1 LSCAIRGQKR
11 KERGDQQLLKNKW
24 VVFLKKKAANKSFF
38 SSSEIKE
45 HTHTHQ
51 TKQKQRA
58 PKQHRAREAAKDAQ
72 R

>member
-1 LSCAIRGQKR
+1 LSRAIRGQKR

-45 HTHTHQ
+45 HTHI
-51 TKQKQRA
+51 R
-58 PKQHRAREAAKDAQ
+58 PSRSRELHRAREAAKDAQ